1 VKDGRGVE
9 PDVAARR
16 EAGDGAAAID
26 HCRDI
31 TFRDAAMAVGAG
43 GDKQRRI
50 VGIDGI
56 EMDAQR
62 DHAVEQGLRWG
73 DMVQARLY
81 GPGTKA
87 SCFYPFAHGDS
98 AVLMP
103 AERPIGGLAFIEEDG
118 ADGFCGLAQMGGGMA
133 ADGSGRR
140 EEWRQFCK
148 SCQALARTVCW

>member
-1 VKDGRGVE
+1 MVHRPAQGTLKFAVILLLAVMIPSQIVGFL
-9 PDVAARR
+9 
-16 EAGDGAAAID
+16 AG
-26 HCRDI
+26 
-31 TFRDAAMAVGAG
+31 TDAAMAVGAG

-87 SCFYPFAHGDS
+87 SCFYPFAQPSKSDRKRH
-98 AVLMP
+98 VLHV
-103 AERPIGGLAFIEEDG
+103 
-118 ADGFCGLAQMGGGMA
+118 GFG
-133 ADGSGRR
+133 
-140 EEWRQFCK
+140 
-148 SCQALARTVCW
+148 